1 MKHFFFLS
9 ILLLGFTLPLL
20 SHIKPDGRQALE
32 PVKHLCGTELKGFPA
47 EKPEHQKVLD
57 PTLRADAIH
66 RNAFVADLH
75 CDTIG
80 RALEG
85 EDLRLDLDHGHV
97 DIPKLKRGGVDLQV
111 FACYVAAPMTDADK
125 LGAAK
130 KAFDQI
136 EAAHKL
142 AADNPK
148 DLALVLTPD
157 DIPSL
162 QPQGKTGV
170 FIGIEGG
177 YAIEDDLSL
186 LDSFFRCGVRLMTL
200 THWTHTDWADASG
213 DEKPVFGGL
222 TDFGKK
228 VVAEMNR
235 LGMIIDVSHSGDTT
249 FWDVIKL
256 SRAPVVASH
265 SCCRALSDYHRNL
278 TDDMLKALA
287 KNGGMIGINFN
298 PGFLNADLQKKQ
310 EAIYKEIVNKFAI
323 PGGQMDFRNIDPK
336 TREAA
341 EAEIKV
347 RMAEL
352 NKTFSP
358 VTVKNVVDHI
368 EHVMKVTGT
377 ADYVGFGSDF
387 DGIGQTP
394 VGLENCGLLPNITK
408 EMLRRG
414 FPEDDI
420 RKILGGNFVRVF
432 RKVTEAA
439 EKPRLD

>member
-1 MKHFFFLS
+1 MKHFFFAS
-9 ILLLGFTLPLL
+9 ILLAGLALPLL
-20 SHIKPDGRQALE
+20 SLIKAGDRQALE
-32 PVKHLCGTELKGFPA
+32 SIKRLASTESAGCPA
-47 EKPEHQKVLD
+47 GKAEDPKSPGPALPENAVHAK
-57 PTLRADAIH
+57 
-66 RNAFVADLH
+66 AFVADLH

-80 RALEG
+80 RFLEG

-97 DIPKLKRGGVDLQV
+97 DIPKLKRGGVSLEV
-111 FACYVAAPMTDADK
+111 FACFVGAPHDDTDK
-125 LGAAK
+125 NQAAK
-130 KAFDQI
+130 HAFDQV
-136 EAAHKL
+136 EAVHKL
-142 AADNPK
+142 VADNPK

-157 DIPSL
+157 DIPYL
-162 QPQGKTGV
+162 KPQGRTGAL
-170 FIGIEGG
+170 IGIEGG

-186 LDSFFRCGVRLMTL
+186 LNSFYRSGVRLMTL
-200 THWTHTDWADASG
+200 THWAHTDWADASG
-213 DEKPVFGGL
+213 DEKPTFGGL

-235 LGMIIDVSHSGDTT
+235 LGMIIDVSHSADTT

-256 SRAPVVASH
+256 SRAPVIASH

-287 KNGGMIGINFN
+287 KNGGMIGINFM
-298 PGFLNADLQKKQ
+298 PGFLNAELMKKQ
-310 EAIYKEIVNKFAI
+310 EAIYKEITKKFGI
-323 PGGQMDFRNIDPK
+323 IDGQMDRRNIDPK

-352 NKTFSP
+352 NKTFPP

-368 EHVMKVTGT
+368 EHVIKVTGS
-377 ADYVGFGSDF
+377 ADHVGFGSDF

-394 VGLENCGLLPNITK
+394 VGLENSGLLPNITE

-432 RKVTEAA
+432 RDVAA
-439 EKPRLD
+439 AADKNKT